1 MSSLDPELQ
10 QRPPS
15 RLPSNV
21 RDHLEGSPLLEE
33 EMQANYTLEHSSKPH
48 TGKRATWTQVTL
60 ALLSLQLG

>member
-1 MSSLDPELQ
+1 MSAPPDPEL

-21 RDHLEGSPLLEE
+21 RDNLDGPLLEE
-33 EMQANYTLEHSSKPH
+33 EMQAGYSLEHGKPGH
-48 TGKRATWTQVTL
+48 SGKRATWTQVTL